1 MRHLVDF
8 LNHAHL
14 VEHLFDAFVSI
25 LLVFPSGGLEH
36 ELEVL
41 AHGAVVEQLEVL
53 EDDAHFLSQG
63 WNVLAADGLQV
74 SAQDFC
80 LVGLALHEVELAV
93 EGFQERALS

>member
-1 MRHLVDF
+1 M
-8 LNHAHL
+8 
-14 VEHLFDAFVSI
+14 
-25 LLVFPSGGLEH
+25 
-36 ELEVL
+36 
-41 AHGAVVEQLEVL
+41 EQLEVL

-93 EGFQERALS
+93 EGFQERALSWAHLTDEIGELAFVYMEVDALEYAFLSLVYADVLIIY